1 MPYQPILGTLAY
13 VLRGDDVLMVHRSA
27 RADDQHLGK
36 FNGLGGK
43 LEPGEDIVA
52 GMRRELR
59 EEASIEATSLRLR
72 GTINW
77 PGFGPNGEHWLGF
90 IFVVDAFAGVVPDAN
105 AEGTLHWVP
114 RAEVM
119 NLPLWEGDYTW
130 LPLVFDESVGQFH
143 GVMPYADGRPCGWS
157 VTILP

>member
-43 LEPGEDIVA
+43 LEPGEDVVA
-52 GMRRELR
+52 GIRRELR